1 MLKPYS
7 FRKEFLLTLIAG
19 STCATTMHYVLIQPE
34 HFEESVNVFAL
45 IGLLAMCG
53 KWLVFPARAAQ
64 KEGNKLLSV
73 SVAVVWVCLIS
84 VAEIFTS
91 GAYSNISEISPWSG
105 VIGVALVSPF
115 MVKILA
121 MSDETFRE
129 IYGYV
134 PKYNEPESNARL
146 VFAPVFAVLGAL
158 LVTNWQMS
166 SIVTIFLPAQWLIQ
180 QDAEKEFYRH
190 QSIWP
195 QLILIATYLGLWGYT
210 LGYLNNI

>member
-53 KWLVFPARAAQ
+53 KWPVFPAWAAQ

-121 MSDETFRE
+121 MSDDTFRE
-129 IYGYV
+129 SMVMYRSIMN
-134 PKYNEPESNARL
+134 PNL
-146 VFAPVFAVLGAL
+146 MPV
-158 LVTNWQMS
+158 W
-166 SIVTIFLPAQWLIQ
+166 FLHRCSLFWEL
-180 QDAEKEFYRH
+180 YWSRM
-190 QSIWP
+190 
-195 QLILIATYLGLWGYT
+195 GR
-210 LGYLNNI
+210 